1 MFGDRDAFFSQ
12 SKKIVIPQSAQVI
25 VVADMFVEDYLG
37 GAELT
42 TQALIDSSP
51 LEIFKLHSK
60 DLNMDL
66 LKEGVDRFWVFGNF
80 SGMNGNLIPSIVG
93 NLKYA
98 ILEYDYKYCRF
109 RSPEKHFESTKIPC
123 GCHNDSNGKMVSAF
137 YYAAQGLFWM
147 SEKQKERY
155 HTLFPFLADRNNTV
169 LSSVFDQKTLG
180 SIQALR
186 DANLQRKSWIV
197 LGSNSWVKGASTAE
211 KWCVDNE
218 KDYEVVWN
226 LPYDQLLAKLATSEG
241 FVYLPSGADT
251 CPRMVIEAKLLG
263 CDLVLNDNVQH
274 KDEEWFA
281 TDDLDSIKDYLYA
294 SPKVF
299 WNSVKQMID
308 YKPTISGYMTVY
320 NAVSQKYPYLQA
332 IESMIQFCD
341 EICVV
346 DGGSTDGTWPAIQFL
361 ATADQRIKVKQ
372 VIRDWNHPRFAVFDG
387 MQKAEARAMCTSTF
401 CWQMD
406 CDEIVHEDDS
416 QKIVQLCS
424 KMPKEVDII
433 SLPVVEYWGNEGKV
447 RMDVTPWKWRLSRNK
462 PNITHGI
469 PVELRLK
476 DENGNFYA
484 REGTDGCDMIDVGTG
499 ERIPHVSFYSPEV
512 DNARQAALS
521 GNLDAK
527 RSYEAWF
534 NDVIAQLPGVFHYS
548 WYDLPRKIRLYK
560 NYWTK
565 HWNSLYGKSIDDT
578 SENNMMF
585 DVPWHQ
591 VTDEMIDARAKELLN
606 IGGWVW
612 HKKCPKNAYTPNIT
626 VLKDEPKIMKERL
639 SK

>member
-197 LGSNSWVKGASTAE
+197 LGSNSWVKGASTEE
-211 KWCVDNE
+211 K
-218 KDYEVVWN
+218 
-226 LPYDQLLAKLATSEG
+226 
-241 FVYLPSGADT
+241 
-251 CPRMVIEAKLLG
+251 R
-263 CDLVLNDNVQH
+263 
-274 KDEEWFA
+274 
-281 TDDLDSIKDYLYA
+281 
-294 SPKVF
+294 
-299 WNSVKQMID
+299 
-308 YKPTISGYMTVY
+308 
-320 NAVSQKYPYLQA
+320 
-332 IESMIQFCD
+332 
-341 EICVV
+341 
-346 DGGSTDGTWPAIQFL
+346 
-361 ATADQRIKVKQ
+361 
-372 VIRDWNHPRFAVFDG
+372 
-387 MQKAEARAMCTSTF
+387 
-401 CWQMD
+401 
-406 CDEIVHEDDS
+406 
-416 QKIVQLCS
+416 
-424 KMPKEVDII
+424 
-433 SLPVVEYWGNEGKV
+433 
-447 RMDVTPWKWRLSRNK
+447 
-462 PNITHGI
+462 
-469 PVELRLK
+469 
-476 DENGNFYA
+476 
-484 REGTDGCDMIDVGTG
+484 
-499 ERIPHVSFYSPEV
+499 
-512 DNARQAALS
+512 
-521 GNLDAK
+521 
-527 RSYEAWF
+527 
-534 NDVIAQLPGVFHYS
+534 
-548 WYDLPRKIRLYK
+548 
-560 NYWTK
+560 
-565 HWNSLYGKSIDDT
+565 
-578 SENNMMF
+578 
-585 DVPWHQ
+585 
-591 VTDEMIDARAKELLN
+591 
-606 IGGWVW
+606 
-612 HKKCPKNAYTPNIT
+612 
-626 VLKDEPKIMKERL
+626 
-639 SK
+639 